1 MGNTLLIFK
10 NHEYEVEQTAE
21 ENGEIIL
28 KIKSFLTK
36 KVRIIKVKDRT
47 VHYTIINPD
56 GEVHSTAFQMQP
68 KRFKKFKEQI
78 RKGVDR
84 NHIQSILR
92 ILAEEEKKNYEKTE
106 KIVEEIVKYEKDIF
120 GLQGYM
126 VKALRQHLLEEAK
139 RFIYENHTETE
150 NNKKN
155 TG

>member
-10 NHEYEVEQTAE
+10 NHEFEVEQTTN

-36 KVRIIKVKDRT
+36 KVRIIKVKDRNVQYT
-47 VHYTIINPD
+47 VINPD

-78 RKGVDR
+78 RKGADR

-106 KIVEEIVKYEKDIF
+106 KIIEEIVKYEKDIF
-120 GLQGYM
+120 GLEGHI

-139 RFIYENHTETE
+139 KFIYDMHIETE
-150 NNKKN
+150 SNKKN
-155 TG
+155 IG

>member
-10 NHEYEVEQTAE
+10 NHEYEVEQISL

-28 KIKSFLTK
+28 KIKSFLTN
-36 KVRIIKVKDRT
+36 KVRIIKIKDRN
-47 VHYTIINPD
+47 VQYIIMNPD
-56 GEVHSTAFQMQP
+56 GEVHSTTFQMQP
-68 KRFKKFKEQI
+68 RRYKRFKEQLK
-78 RKGVDR
+78 KGLDR
-84 NHIQSILR
+84 NHVQSILS
-92 ILAEEEKKNYEKTE
+92 ILAEEEKKNYEKVE

-139 RFIYENHTETE
+139 KFIYDNHIETE
-150 NNKKN
+150 NNKKS

>member
-10 NHEYEVEQTAE
+10 NHEFEVEQTTN

-36 KVRIIKVKDRT
+36 KVRIIKVKDRNVQYT
-47 VHYTIINPD
+47 VINPD

-78 RKGVDR
+78 RKGADR

-120 GLQGYM
+120 GLEGHI

-139 RFIYENHTETE
+139 KFIYDMHTENG

-155 TG
+155 IG